1 MHLLETIGNT
11 PLIELR
17 NTTAST
23 EGRLLFKY
31 ERGNPGGS
39 IKDRPALFIVT
50 EAEKRGLLKP
60 GGTIIESS
68 SGNYGISLAMIG
80 AAKGYRVIILVD
92 PKTTATNLALL
103 KCFGAEVIVVTE
115 QDDSGS
121 YHKTRISLAN
131 KLASEIPDAF
141 RPDQCFNLLNST
153 AHYQGTAREIFADC
167 PDNVAA
173 IVAAVSTGGQLGG
186 ISRYTKTYRPDVK
199 VIGVD
204 AVGSSIFGGES
215 HSYLIPGIGLAWTP
229 CNVAVENI
237 DRIDRIEF
245 VLERIGTISLCY
257 AGIETAAEQRG
268 EAGFLELLAVGPLP
282 GIIEISGE
290 ALFLAALFIDGAPFR
305 IVGVFRLVVGS
316 IHIVDAAGQ
325 AGIHNRKI
333 LIRQGDVHHQIGLIA
348 FDQSDDFF
356 CFIGIHLRGGDLRFG
371 FGRQLGRELIA
382 LGFGTAGDAQFGKHI
397 AQLAAFVNGNGSNA
411 AAADNKNFAHEK
423 SLLLKIQTAES
434 CYYL

>member
-68 SGNYGISLAMIG
+68 SGNFGISLAMIG

-103 KCFGAEVIVVTE
+103 KCFGAEVVVVTE

-131 KLASEIPDAF
+131 KLADEIPDAF

-167 PDNVAA
+167 PDNIAA

-215 HSYLIPGIGLAWTP
+215 HSYLIPGIGLTWTP

-237 DRIDRIEF
+237 DSVYKVTDE
-245 VLERIGTISLCY
+245 
-257 AGIETAAEQRG
+257 
-268 EAGFLELLAVGPLP
+268 
-282 GIIEISGE
+282 
-290 ALFLAALFIDGAPFR
+290 
-305 IVGVFRLVVGS
+305 
-316 IHIVDAAGQ
+316 
-325 AGIHNRKI
+325 
-333 LIRQGDVHHQIGLIA
+333 
-348 FDQSDDFF
+348 
-356 CFIGIHLRGGDLRFG
+356 
-371 FGRQLGRELIA
+371 
-382 LGFGTAGDAQFGKHI
+382 
-397 AQLAAFVNGNGSNA
+397 AAFVA
-411 AAADNKNFAHEK
+411 ARCFTRNEGILMGPSSGACALVALTIAKQLSPLDCVVCIISDGGERY
-423 SLLLKIQTAES
+423 IQTLFNDTWMQTNHFSTETGLEKLLELTKEVVPWSVHPAQNTNYKPELVS
-434 CYYL
+434 KLCVPTTTQSINETIDKTSVSPSRVSFID

>member
-68 SGNYGISLAMIG
+68 SGNFGISLAMIG

-103 KCFGAEVIVVTE
+103 KCFGAEVVVVTE

-131 KLASEIPDAF
+131 KLADEIPDAF

-167 PDNVAA
+167 PDNIAA

-186 ISRYTKTYRPDVK
+186 ISRYTKTYRPEVK

-237 DRIDRIEF
+237 DSVYKVTDE
-245 VLERIGTISLCY
+245 
-257 AGIETAAEQRG
+257 
-268 EAGFLELLAVGPLP
+268 
-282 GIIEISGE
+282 
-290 ALFLAALFIDGAPFR
+290 
-305 IVGVFRLVVGS
+305 
-316 IHIVDAAGQ
+316 
-325 AGIHNRKI
+325 
-333 LIRQGDVHHQIGLIA
+333 
-348 FDQSDDFF
+348 
-356 CFIGIHLRGGDLRFG
+356 
-371 FGRQLGRELIA
+371 
-382 LGFGTAGDAQFGKHI
+382 
-397 AQLAAFVNGNGSNA
+397 AAFVA
-411 AAADNKNFAHEK
+411 ARCFTRNEGILMGPSSGACALVALTIAKQLSPLDCVVCIISDGGERY
-423 SLLLKIQTAES
+423 IQTLFNDTWMQTNHFSTETGLGKLLELTKEVVPWSVHPAQNTNYKPELVS
-434 CYYL
+434 KLCVPTTTQSINETIDKTSVSPSRISFID

>member
-23 EGRLLFKY
+23 GGRLLFKY

-68 SGNYGISLAMIG
+68 SGNFGISLAMIG

-103 KCFGAEVIVVTE
+103 KCFGAEVVVVTE

-131 KLASEIPDAF
+131 KLADEIPDAF

-167 PDNVAA
+167 PDNIAA

-237 DRIDRIEF
+237 DSVYKVTDE
-245 VLERIGTISLCY
+245 
-257 AGIETAAEQRG
+257 
-268 EAGFLELLAVGPLP
+268 
-282 GIIEISGE
+282 
-290 ALFLAALFIDGAPFR
+290 
-305 IVGVFRLVVGS
+305 
-316 IHIVDAAGQ
+316 
-325 AGIHNRKI
+325 
-333 LIRQGDVHHQIGLIA
+333 
-348 FDQSDDFF
+348 
-356 CFIGIHLRGGDLRFG
+356 
-371 FGRQLGRELIA
+371 
-382 LGFGTAGDAQFGKHI
+382 
-397 AQLAAFVNGNGSNA
+397 AAFVA
-411 AAADNKNFAHEK
+411 ARCFTRNEGILMGPSSGACALVALTIAKQLSPLDCIVCIISDGGERY
-423 SLLLKIQTAES
+423 IQTLFNDTWMQTNHFSTETGLEKLLELTTEVVPWSVHPAQNTNYKPELVS
-434 CYYL
+434 KLCVPTTTQSINETIDKTSVSPSRISFID

>member
-68 SGNYGISLAMIG
+68 SGNFGISLAMIG

-103 KCFGAEVIVVTE
+103 KCFGAEVVIVTE

-131 KLASEIPDAF
+131 KLADEIPDAF

-167 PDNVAA
+167 PDNIAA

-204 AVGSSIFGGES
+204 AIGSSIFGGES

-237 DRIDRIEF
+237 DSVYKVTDE
-245 VLERIGTISLCY
+245 
-257 AGIETAAEQRG
+257 
-268 EAGFLELLAVGPLP
+268 
-282 GIIEISGE
+282 
-290 ALFLAALFIDGAPFR
+290 
-305 IVGVFRLVVGS
+305 
-316 IHIVDAAGQ
+316 
-325 AGIHNRKI
+325 
-333 LIRQGDVHHQIGLIA
+333 
-348 FDQSDDFF
+348 
-356 CFIGIHLRGGDLRFG
+356 
-371 FGRQLGRELIA
+371 
-382 LGFGTAGDAQFGKHI
+382 
-397 AQLAAFVNGNGSNA
+397 AAFVA
-411 AAADNKNFAHEK
+411 ARCFTRNEGILMGPSSGACALVALTIAKQLSPLDCVVCIISDGGERY
-423 SLLLKIQTAES
+423 IQTLFNDTWMQTNHFSTETGLEKLLELTKEVVPWSVHPAQNTNYKPELVS
-434 CYYL
+434 KLCVPTTTQSINETIDKTSVSPSRVSFID

>member
-68 SGNYGISLAMIG
+68 SGNFGISLAMIG

-103 KCFGAEVIVVTE
+103 KCFGAEVVVVTE

-131 KLASEIPDAF
+131 KLADEIPDAF

-167 PDNVAA
+167 PDNIAA

-237 DRIDRIEF
+237 DSVYKVTDE
-245 VLERIGTISLCY
+245 
-257 AGIETAAEQRG
+257 
-268 EAGFLELLAVGPLP
+268 
-282 GIIEISGE
+282 
-290 ALFLAALFIDGAPFR
+290 
-305 IVGVFRLVVGS
+305 
-316 IHIVDAAGQ
+316 
-325 AGIHNRKI
+325 
-333 LIRQGDVHHQIGLIA
+333 
-348 FDQSDDFF
+348 
-356 CFIGIHLRGGDLRFG
+356 
-371 FGRQLGRELIA
+371 
-382 LGFGTAGDAQFGKHI
+382 
-397 AQLAAFVNGNGSNA
+397 AAFVA
-411 AAADNKNFAHEK
+411 ARCFTRNEGILMGPSSGACALVALTIAKQLSPLDCVVCIISDGGERY
-423 SLLLKIQTAES
+423 IQTLFNDTWMQTNHFSTETGLEKLLELTTEVVPWSVHPAQNTNYNPELVS
-434 CYYL
+434 KLCVPTTTQSINETIDKTSVSPSRISFID

>member
-68 SGNYGISLAMIG
+68 SGNFGISLAMIG

-103 KCFGAEVIVVTE
+103 KCFGAEVVIVTE

-131 KLASEIPDAF
+131 KLADEIPDAF

-167 PDNVAA
+167 PDNIAA

-237 DRIDRIEF
+237 DSVYKVTDE
-245 VLERIGTISLCY
+245 
-257 AGIETAAEQRG
+257 
-268 EAGFLELLAVGPLP
+268 
-282 GIIEISGE
+282 
-290 ALFLAALFIDGAPFR
+290 
-305 IVGVFRLVVGS
+305 
-316 IHIVDAAGQ
+316 
-325 AGIHNRKI
+325 
-333 LIRQGDVHHQIGLIA
+333 
-348 FDQSDDFF
+348 
-356 CFIGIHLRGGDLRFG
+356 
-371 FGRQLGRELIA
+371 
-382 LGFGTAGDAQFGKHI
+382 
-397 AQLAAFVNGNGSNA
+397 AAFVA
-411 AAADNKNFAHEK
+411 ARCFTRNEGILMGPSSGACALVALTIAKQLSPLDCVVCIIFDGGERY
-423 SLLLKIQTAES
+423 IQTLFNDTWMQTNHFSTETGLEKLLELTKEVVPWSVHPAQNTNYKPELVS
-434 CYYL
+434 KLCVPTTTQSINETIDKTSVSPSRVSFID

>member
-68 SGNYGISLAMIG
+68 SGNFGISLAMIG

-103 KCFGAEVIVVTE
+103 KCFGAEVVVVTE

-131 KLASEIPDAF
+131 KLADEIPDAF

-167 PDNVAA
+167 PDNIAA

-186 ISRYTKTYRPDVK
+186 ISRYTKTYRPEVK

-237 DRIDRIEF
+237 DSVYKVTDE
-245 VLERIGTISLCY
+245 
-257 AGIETAAEQRG
+257 
-268 EAGFLELLAVGPLP
+268 
-282 GIIEISGE
+282 
-290 ALFLAALFIDGAPFR
+290 
-305 IVGVFRLVVGS
+305 
-316 IHIVDAAGQ
+316 
-325 AGIHNRKI
+325 
-333 LIRQGDVHHQIGLIA
+333 
-348 FDQSDDFF
+348 
-356 CFIGIHLRGGDLRFG
+356 
-371 FGRQLGRELIA
+371 
-382 LGFGTAGDAQFGKHI
+382 
-397 AQLAAFVNGNGSNA
+397 AAFVA
-411 AAADNKNFAHEK
+411 ARCFTRNEGILMGPSSGACALVALTIAKQLSPLDCVVCIISDGGERY
-423 SLLLKIQTAES
+423 IQTLFNDTWMQTNHFSTETG
-434 CYYL
+434 LGKLLELTKEVL

>member
-68 SGNYGISLAMIG
+68 SGNFGISLAMIG

-103 KCFGAEVIVVTE
+103 KCFGAEVVVVTE

-131 KLASEIPDAF
+131 KLADEIPDAF

-167 PDNVAA
+167 PDNIAA

-237 DRIDRIEF
+237 DSVYKVTDE
-245 VLERIGTISLCY
+245 
-257 AGIETAAEQRG
+257 
-268 EAGFLELLAVGPLP
+268 
-282 GIIEISGE
+282 
-290 ALFLAALFIDGAPFR
+290 
-305 IVGVFRLVVGS
+305 
-316 IHIVDAAGQ
+316 
-325 AGIHNRKI
+325 
-333 LIRQGDVHHQIGLIA
+333 
-348 FDQSDDFF
+348 
-356 CFIGIHLRGGDLRFG
+356 
-371 FGRQLGRELIA
+371 
-382 LGFGTAGDAQFGKHI
+382 
-397 AQLAAFVNGNGSNA
+397 AAFVA
-411 AAADNKNFAHEK
+411 ARCFTRNEGILMGPSSGACALVALTIAKQLSPLDCVVCIISDGGERY
-423 SLLLKIQTAES
+423 IQTLFNDTWMQTNHFSTETGLGKLLELTKEVVPWSVHPAQNTNYKPELVS
-434 CYYL
+434 KLCVPTTTQSINETIDKTSVSPSRISFID

>member
-1 MHLLETIGNT
+1 MHLLETIGNA

-68 SGNYGISLAMIG
+68 SGNFGISLAMIG

-103 KCFGAEVIVVTE
+103 KCFGAEVVVVTE

-131 KLASEIPDAF
+131 KLADEIPDAF

-167 PDNVAA
+167 PDNIAA

-237 DRIDRIEF
+237 DSVYKVTDE
-245 VLERIGTISLCY
+245 
-257 AGIETAAEQRG
+257 
-268 EAGFLELLAVGPLP
+268 
-282 GIIEISGE
+282 
-290 ALFLAALFIDGAPFR
+290 
-305 IVGVFRLVVGS
+305 
-316 IHIVDAAGQ
+316 
-325 AGIHNRKI
+325 
-333 LIRQGDVHHQIGLIA
+333 
-348 FDQSDDFF
+348 
-356 CFIGIHLRGGDLRFG
+356 
-371 FGRQLGRELIA
+371 
-382 LGFGTAGDAQFGKHI
+382 
-397 AQLAAFVNGNGSNA
+397 AAFVA
-411 AAADNKNFAHEK
+411 ARCFTRNEGILMGPSSGACALVALTIAKQLSPLDCVVCIISDGGERY
-423 SLLLKIQTAES
+423 IQTLFNDTWMQTNHFSTETGLEKLLELTKEVVPWSVHPAQNTNYKPELVS
-434 CYYL
+434 KLCVPTTTKSINETIDRTSVSTSRISFID

>member
-68 SGNYGISLAMIG
+68 SGNFGISLAMIG

-103 KCFGAEVIVVTE
+103 KCFGAEVVVVTE
-115 QDDSGS
+115 QDDSCS

-131 KLASEIPDAF
+131 KLADEIPDAF

-167 PDNVAA
+167 PDNIAA

-237 DRIDRIEF
+237 DSVYKVTDE
-245 VLERIGTISLCY
+245 
-257 AGIETAAEQRG
+257 
-268 EAGFLELLAVGPLP
+268 
-282 GIIEISGE
+282 
-290 ALFLAALFIDGAPFR
+290 
-305 IVGVFRLVVGS
+305 
-316 IHIVDAAGQ
+316 
-325 AGIHNRKI
+325 
-333 LIRQGDVHHQIGLIA
+333 
-348 FDQSDDFF
+348 
-356 CFIGIHLRGGDLRFG
+356 
-371 FGRQLGRELIA
+371 
-382 LGFGTAGDAQFGKHI
+382 
-397 AQLAAFVNGNGSNA
+397 AAFVA
-411 AAADNKNFAHEK
+411 ARCFTRNEGILMGPSSGACALVALTIAKQLSPLDCVVCIISDGGERY
-423 SLLLKIQTAES
+423 IQTLFNDTWMQTNHFSTETGLEKLLELTTEVVPWSVHPAQNTNYKPELVS
-434 CYYL
+434 KLCVPTTTQSINETIDKTSVSPSRISFID

>member
-68 SGNYGISLAMIG
+68 SGNFGISLAMIG

-103 KCFGAEVIVVTE
+103 KCFGAEVVVVTE

-131 KLASEIPDAF
+131 KLADEIPDAF

-167 PDNVAA
+167 PDNIAA

-186 ISRYTKTYRPDVK
+186 ISRYTKTYRPEVK

-237 DRIDRIEF
+237 DSVYKVTDE
-245 VLERIGTISLCY
+245 
-257 AGIETAAEQRG
+257 
-268 EAGFLELLAVGPLP
+268 
-282 GIIEISGE
+282 
-290 ALFLAALFIDGAPFR
+290 
-305 IVGVFRLVVGS
+305 
-316 IHIVDAAGQ
+316 
-325 AGIHNRKI
+325 
-333 LIRQGDVHHQIGLIA
+333 
-348 FDQSDDFF
+348 
-356 CFIGIHLRGGDLRFG
+356 
-371 FGRQLGRELIA
+371 
-382 LGFGTAGDAQFGKHI
+382 
-397 AQLAAFVNGNGSNA
+397 AAFVA
-411 AAADNKNFAHEK
+411 ARCFTRNEGILMGPSSGACALVALTIAKQLSPLDCVVCIISDGGERY
-423 SLLLKIQTAES
+423 IQTLFNDTWMQTNHFSTETGLGKLLELTKEVVPWSVHPAQNTNYKPELVS
-434 CYYL
+434 KLCVPTTTQSINETIDKTTVSPSRISFID

>member
-17 NTTAST
+17 NTTTST

-68 SGNYGISLAMIG
+68 SGNFGISLAMIG

-103 KCFGAEVIVVTE
+103 KCFGAEVVVVTE

-131 KLASEIPDAF
+131 KLADEIPDAF

-167 PDNVAA
+167 PDNIAA

-186 ISRYTKTYRPDVK
+186 ISRYTKTYRPEVK

-237 DRIDRIEF
+237 DSVYKVTDE
-245 VLERIGTISLCY
+245 
-257 AGIETAAEQRG
+257 
-268 EAGFLELLAVGPLP
+268 
-282 GIIEISGE
+282 
-290 ALFLAALFIDGAPFR
+290 
-305 IVGVFRLVVGS
+305 
-316 IHIVDAAGQ
+316 
-325 AGIHNRKI
+325 
-333 LIRQGDVHHQIGLIA
+333 
-348 FDQSDDFF
+348 
-356 CFIGIHLRGGDLRFG
+356 
-371 FGRQLGRELIA
+371 
-382 LGFGTAGDAQFGKHI
+382 
-397 AQLAAFVNGNGSNA
+397 AAFVA
-411 AAADNKNFAHEK
+411 ARCFTRNEGILMGPSSGACALVALTIAKQLSPLDCVVCIISDGGERY
-423 SLLLKIQTAES
+423 IQTLFNDTWMQTNHFSTETGLGKLLELTKEVVPWSVHPAQNTNYKPELVS
-434 CYYL
+434 KLCVPTTTQSINETIDKTSVSPSRISFID

>member
-60 GGTIIESS
+60 EGTIIESS
-68 SGNYGISLAMIG
+68 SGNFGISLAMIG

-103 KCFGAEVIVVTE
+103 KCFGAEVVIVTE

-131 KLASEIPDAF
+131 KLADEIPDAF

-167 PDNVAA
+167 PDNIAA

-237 DRIDRIEF
+237 DSVYKVTDE
-245 VLERIGTISLCY
+245 
-257 AGIETAAEQRG
+257 
-268 EAGFLELLAVGPLP
+268 
-282 GIIEISGE
+282 
-290 ALFLAALFIDGAPFR
+290 
-305 IVGVFRLVVGS
+305 
-316 IHIVDAAGQ
+316 
-325 AGIHNRKI
+325 
-333 LIRQGDVHHQIGLIA
+333 
-348 FDQSDDFF
+348 
-356 CFIGIHLRGGDLRFG
+356 
-371 FGRQLGRELIA
+371 
-382 LGFGTAGDAQFGKHI
+382 
-397 AQLAAFVNGNGSNA
+397 AAFVA
-411 AAADNKNFAHEK
+411 ARCFTRNEGILMGPSSGACALVALTIAKQLSPLDCVVCIISDGGERY
-423 SLLLKIQTAES
+423 IQTLFNDTWMQTNHFSTETGLEKLLELTKEVVPWSVHPAQNTNYKPELVS
-434 CYYL
+434 KLCVPTTTQSINETIDKTSVSPSRVSFID

>member
-1 MHLLETIGNT
+1 MHLLETIGNA

-68 SGNYGISLAMIG
+68 SGNFGISLAMIG

-103 KCFGAEVIVVTE
+103 KCFGAEVVVVTE

-121 YHKTRISLAN
+121 YHKTRSSLAN
-131 KLASEIPDAF
+131 KLAEEIPDAF

-167 PDNVAA
+167 PDNIAA

-237 DRIDRIEF
+237 DSVYKVTDE
-245 VLERIGTISLCY
+245 
-257 AGIETAAEQRG
+257 
-268 EAGFLELLAVGPLP
+268 
-282 GIIEISGE
+282 
-290 ALFLAALFIDGAPFR
+290 
-305 IVGVFRLVVGS
+305 
-316 IHIVDAAGQ
+316 
-325 AGIHNRKI
+325 
-333 LIRQGDVHHQIGLIA
+333 
-348 FDQSDDFF
+348 
-356 CFIGIHLRGGDLRFG
+356 
-371 FGRQLGRELIA
+371 
-382 LGFGTAGDAQFGKHI
+382 
-397 AQLAAFVNGNGSNA
+397 AAFVA
-411 AAADNKNFAHEK
+411 ARCFTRNEGILMGPSSGACALVALTIAKQLSPLDCVVCIISDGGERY
-423 SLLLKIQTAES
+423 IQTLFNDTWMQTNHFSTETGLEKLLELTKEVVPWSVHPAQNTNYKPELVS
-434 CYYL
+434 KLCVPTTTKSINETIDRTSVSTSRISFID

>member
-68 SGNYGISLAMIG
+68 SGNFGISLAMIG

-103 KCFGAEVIVVTE
+103 KCFGAEVVIVTE

-131 KLASEIPDAF
+131 KLADEIPDAF

-167 PDNVAA
+167 PDNIAA
-173 IVAAVSTGGQLGG
+173 LVAAVSTGGQLGG

-237 DRIDRIEF
+237 DSVYKVTDE
-245 VLERIGTISLCY
+245 
-257 AGIETAAEQRG
+257 
-268 EAGFLELLAVGPLP
+268 
-282 GIIEISGE
+282 
-290 ALFLAALFIDGAPFR
+290 
-305 IVGVFRLVVGS
+305 
-316 IHIVDAAGQ
+316 
-325 AGIHNRKI
+325 
-333 LIRQGDVHHQIGLIA
+333 
-348 FDQSDDFF
+348 
-356 CFIGIHLRGGDLRFG
+356 
-371 FGRQLGRELIA
+371 
-382 LGFGTAGDAQFGKHI
+382 
-397 AQLAAFVNGNGSNA
+397 AAFVA
-411 AAADNKNFAHEK
+411 ARCFTRNEGILMGPSSGACALVALTIAKQLSPLDCVVCIISDGGERY
-423 SLLLKIQTAES
+423 IQTLFNDTWMQTNHFSTETGLEKLLELTKEVVPWSVHPAQNTNYKPELVS
-434 CYYL
+434 KLCVPTTTQSINETIDKTSVSPSRVSFID

>member
-68 SGNYGISLAMIG
+68 SGNFGISLAMIG

-103 KCFGAEVIVVTE
+103 KCFGAEVVVVTE

-131 KLASEIPDAF
+131 KLADEIPDAF

-167 PDNVAA
+167 PDNIAA

-237 DRIDRIEF
+237 DSVYNVTDE
-245 VLERIGTISLCY
+245 
-257 AGIETAAEQRG
+257 
-268 EAGFLELLAVGPLP
+268 
-282 GIIEISGE
+282 
-290 ALFLAALFIDGAPFR
+290 
-305 IVGVFRLVVGS
+305 
-316 IHIVDAAGQ
+316 
-325 AGIHNRKI
+325 
-333 LIRQGDVHHQIGLIA
+333 
-348 FDQSDDFF
+348 
-356 CFIGIHLRGGDLRFG
+356 
-371 FGRQLGRELIA
+371 
-382 LGFGTAGDAQFGKHI
+382 
-397 AQLAAFVNGNGSNA
+397 AAFVA
-411 AAADNKNFAHEK
+411 ARCFTRNEGILMGPSSGACALVALTIAKQLSPLDCVVCIISDGGERY
-423 SLLLKIQTAES
+423 IQTLFNDTWMQTNHFSTETGLEKLLELTKEVVPWSVHPAQNTNYKPELVS
-434 CYYL
+434 KLCVPTTTQSINETIDKTSVSPSRISFID

>member
-68 SGNYGISLAMIG
+68 SGNFGISLAMIG

-103 KCFGAEVIVVTE
+103 KCFGAEVVVVTE

-131 KLASEIPDAF
+131 KLADEIPDAF

-167 PDNVAA
+167 PDNIAA

-237 DRIDRIEF
+237 DSVYKVTDE
-245 VLERIGTISLCY
+245 
-257 AGIETAAEQRG
+257 
-268 EAGFLELLAVGPLP
+268 
-282 GIIEISGE
+282 
-290 ALFLAALFIDGAPFR
+290 
-305 IVGVFRLVVGS
+305 
-316 IHIVDAAGQ
+316 
-325 AGIHNRKI
+325 
-333 LIRQGDVHHQIGLIA
+333 
-348 FDQSDDFF
+348 
-356 CFIGIHLRGGDLRFG
+356 
-371 FGRQLGRELIA
+371 
-382 LGFGTAGDAQFGKHI
+382 
-397 AQLAAFVNGNGSNA
+397 AAFVA
-411 AAADNKNFAHEK
+411 ARCFTRNEGILMGPSSGACALVALTIAKQLSPLDCVVCIISDGGERY
-423 SLLLKIQTAES
+423 IQTLFNDTWMQTNHFSTETGLGKILELTKEVVPWSVHPAQNTNYKPELVS
-434 CYYL
+434 KLCVPTTTQSINETIDKTSVSPSRISFID

>member
-68 SGNYGISLAMIG
+68 SGNFGISLAMIG

-103 KCFGAEVIVVTE
+103 KCFGAEVVVVTE

-131 KLASEIPDAF
+131 KLADEIPDAF

-167 PDNVAA
+167 PDNIAA

-237 DRIDRIEF
+237 DSVYKVTDE
-245 VLERIGTISLCY
+245 
-257 AGIETAAEQRG
+257 
-268 EAGFLELLAVGPLP
+268 
-282 GIIEISGE
+282 
-290 ALFLAALFIDGAPFR
+290 
-305 IVGVFRLVVGS
+305 
-316 IHIVDAAGQ
+316 
-325 AGIHNRKI
+325 
-333 LIRQGDVHHQIGLIA
+333 
-348 FDQSDDFF
+348 
-356 CFIGIHLRGGDLRFG
+356 
-371 FGRQLGRELIA
+371 
-382 LGFGTAGDAQFGKHI
+382 
-397 AQLAAFVNGNGSNA
+397 AAFVA
-411 AAADNKNFAHEK
+411 ARCFTRNEGILMGPSSGACALVALTIAKQLSPLDCVVCIISDGGERY
-423 SLLLKIQTAES
+423 IQTLFNDTWMQTNHFSNETGLEKLLELTKEVVPWSVHPAQNTNYKPELVS
-434 CYYL
+434 KLCVPTTTQSINETIDKTSVSPSRISFID